1 MKSKNFVS
9 LSVAA
14 SFAVLATT
22 GLLIYFGQ
30 GNHAIDHTHAWM
42 GILFFS
48 GAVFHI
54 TNNWASIKGYSI
66 NRKGG
71 GAKRE
76 LIIPVLVVAL
86 FTTGI
91 AADWPVFKDLANAG
105 KKLFGPKR
113 KERGI
118 SQAAADSIA
127 RKVTADFQKALSAGD
142 TASLAK
148 LLTDK
153 ALVNTGDSTFKT
165 KADVLA
171 LPAATGTVAVQ
182 VDQATTVD
190 EKVIV
195 SAGTVSAGAGKKPF
209 TGVLNEAGGSW
220 KIAAWQVSQ

>member
-30 GNHAIDHTHAWM
+30 GNHVIDHTHAWM

-54 TNNWASIKGYSI
+54 TNNWSSIKAYSV

-71 GAKRE
+71 GVKRE
-76 LIIPVLVVAL
+76 LIVPVLVVAL
-86 FTTGI
+86 FATGI

-127 RKVTADFQKALSAGD
+127 QKVTAGFQTALSAGD

-148 LLTDK
+148 LLTEK
-153 ALVNTGDSTFKT
+153 AIVNTGDSTLKA

-171 LPAATGTVAVQ
+171 LPKGTETASVEVTKATAL
-182 VDQATTVD
+182 D

-195 SAGTVSAGAGKKPF
+195 SAGTIRSGADKKAF
-209 TGVLNEAGGSW
+209 TGVLNEDGGAW
-220 KIAAWQVSQ
+220 KVAAWQVSQ